1 MLILYRYGPVNT
13 PLERGELVPGTYCSR
28 VLDTCHQ
35 KSCKIQSPNYPGL
48 YPRNTTCYFTIRQRE
63 VPPCKRVLIKVGQ
76 NKPHKV
82 QLRSIGGKVSEG
94 GSEIISWEDCELR
107 DTLIFY
113 DGTSTDDRVL
123 LKICGGN
130 TLPEVV
136 GSGESIF
143 GIIRFK
149 F

>member
-1 MLILYRYGPVNT
+1 M
-13 PLERGELVPGTYCSR
+13 
-28 VLDTCHQ
+28 
-35 KSCKIQSPNYPGL
+35 
-48 YPRNTTCYFTIRQRE
+48 
-63 VPPCKRVLIKVGQ
+63 GQ